1 MNQLKLAAAILAGL
15 ITLPLSVA
23 AWNTP
28 GHMLSGVIAYQIL
41 PRENASTIAAVG
53 SWENTRGT
61 KPAGDNS
68 WKNSPKLNETA
79 LQQYSLTIASPGM
92 NFT

>member
-41 PRENASTIAAVG
+41 PRENASTIAAVLILG
-53 SWENTRGT
+53 KHPSYQIRWR
-61 KPAGDNS
+61 
-68 WKNSPKLNETA
+68 
-79 LQQYSLTIASPGM
+79 
-92 NFT
+92 